1 MINELEEGIRY
12 SIKRP
17 QTTII
22 KTLRKLGV
30 GQLLIDK
37 LVYKDKLNIC
47 LLYVVGISLILLSF
61 VIIYY
66 L

>member
-22 KTLRKLGV
+22 KTLQKLGV